1 MEILNVTHSINL
13 EDELLQFNLKD
24 HQELVAQVEFRRDIL
39 NLEQAD
45 DKFPSLESIQSMLY
59 SKQDPYFQT
68 IIITSFTDQD
78 SYTATAQ
85 EIEKSHEENLKKI
98 KQFLKSIIKIEPTYT
113 QEEDSKSAE
122 TMIEYSARLITE
134 TNIIASMINYLNSQK
149 IRIEEEV
156 PIIIENMH
164 KL

>member
-68 IIITSFTDQD
+68 IIIT
-78 SYTATAQ
+78 
-85 EIEKSHEENLKKI
+85 
-98 KQFLKSIIKIEPTYT
+98 
-113 QEEDSKSAE
+113 
-122 TMIEYSARLITE
+122 
-134 TNIIASMINYLNSQK
+134 
-149 IRIEEEV
+149 
-156 PIIIENMH
+156 
-164 KL
+164 